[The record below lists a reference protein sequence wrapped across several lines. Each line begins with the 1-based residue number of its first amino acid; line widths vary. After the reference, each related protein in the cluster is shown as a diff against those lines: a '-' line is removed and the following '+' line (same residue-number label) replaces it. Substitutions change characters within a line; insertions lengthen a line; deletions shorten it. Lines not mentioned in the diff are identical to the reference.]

1 MRYTTIID
9 ISEYPSLYRNLNIRL
24 VYLHLCLASGYHDDD
39 RDLYQGSIRTL
50 ARQTGLTIA
59 AVRHALD
66 QLLKASM
73 VVRQGP
79 LWQVRKFVIE
89 RPITPRAKSRK
100 QEQRQQALDM
110 QEQER
115 LARDQERQAY
125 EAKAAELR
133 ARGKTSFMVY
143 YEQQMELARA
153 GDPNAISFV
162 KSNETMYKQHA
173 AQVAKD
179 NSKSQSL

>member
-9 ISEYPSLYRNLNIRL
+9 ISEYPSLYRNINIRL

-39 RDLYQGSIRTL
+39 RDMYNGSLRSL
-50 ARQTGLTIA
+50 ARATGLTLA
-59 AVRHALD
+59 AVRHATQ
-66 QLLKASM
+66 QLERATLIA
-73 VVRQGP
+73 RTGT
-79 LWQVRKFVIE
+79 LWTIRKFVLE
-89 RPITPRAKSRK
+89 RPISPRAKSRR

-115 LARDQERQAY
+115 QARDQERREY
-125 EAKAAELR
+125 ERKAAQLR
-133 ARGKTSFMVY
+133 AQGKTPYMVY
-143 YEQQMELARA
+143 YEQQLELARA

-162 KSNETMYKQHA
+162 KSNEAMYKQHA

-179 NSKSQSL
+179 RKND